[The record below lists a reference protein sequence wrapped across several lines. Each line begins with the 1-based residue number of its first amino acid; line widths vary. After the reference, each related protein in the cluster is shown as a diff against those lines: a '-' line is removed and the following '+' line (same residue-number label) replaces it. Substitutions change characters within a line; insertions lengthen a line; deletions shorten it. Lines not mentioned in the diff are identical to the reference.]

1 MSAVVDSKMQMLD
14 EDEIIGISAQE
25 TNSPYS
31 PEQIKAAILA
41 ETTEA
46 GALIIRE
53 GNTFFIINPT
63 NKPDIVMFRALN
75 ADTVQNYID
84 NSIKTARALS
94 EKGINLLVIDFT
106 DDSVLRILKSL
117 ANGAG
122 NSGMGNP
129 GSGYTVK
136 QTSNGGYRAV
146 VKIESLKDTPDS
158 GLSSVEGIQQ

>member
-1 MSAVVDSKMQMLD
+1 MSAVIDSKMQMLN

-41 ETTEA
+41 ETTEL
-46 GALIIRE
+46 GALIVRE

-75 ADTVQNYID
+75 ADTIQNYID

-94 EKGINLLVIDFT
+94 KKGINLLIVDFT
-106 DDSVLRILKSL
+106 DETVLRILKAI

-122 NSGMGNP
+122 NSGMGSP
-129 GSGYTVK
+129 GSGYEIK
-136 QTSNGGYRAV
+136 QSSNGGYRAV
-146 VKIESLKDTPDS
+146 VKIESLKDAPES
-158 GLSSVEGIQQ
+158 GLSSVEGIQ

>member
-1 MSAVVDSKMQMLD
+1 L
-14 EDEIIGISAQE
+14 
-25 TNSPYS
+25 
-31 PEQIKAAILA
+31 
-41 ETTEA
+41 

-75 ADTVQNYID
+75 ADTIQNYID

-94 EKGINLLVIDFT
+94 KKGINLLVVDFT
-106 DDSVLRILKSL
+106 DETVLRILKAI

-129 GSGYTVK
+129 GSGYSVK
-136 QTSNGGYRAV
+136 RTSNGGYRAV
-146 VKIESLKDTPDS
+146 VKIESLKDAPEA
-158 GLSSVEGIQQ
+158 GLSSVEGMQ

>member
-1 MSAVVDSKMQMLD
+1 MSAVIDSKMQMLE

-31 PEQIKAAILA
+31 PEQIKAAIL
-41 ETTEA
+41 TEVNDF

-75 ADTVQNYID
+75 ADTIQNYID
-84 NSIKTARALS
+84 NSIRAARALS
-94 EKGINLLVIDFT
+94 EKGVNLLVIDFT
-106 DDSVLRILKSL
+106 DETVLRILKAIGS
-117 ANGAG
+117 GAG
-122 NSGMGNP
+122 NSGMGTP
-129 GSGYTVK
+129 GSGYAVK

-146 VKIESLKDTPDS
+146 VKIESLKDNPRP
-158 GLSSVEGIQQ
+158 GLSLVEGVQ